1 VPAEATRPTLAQA
14 LLAPRSIALVGASD
28 DVSKTSARP
37 LQYLRRAGYEGI
49 VYPINPRRKMVLS
62 EQAWPSMAELPSVPD
77 HAFILTPTEG
87 VIQAAMECARA
98 GVSVATILASGFSE
112 GGEEGLKLVAQLQQ
126 LCAETGLRI
135 LGPSSL
141 GAINLHHKTII
152 TANAAFAEPDLPRGG
167 IFGASHSGS
176 LLGGLIS
183 RGKARNVGFAGLVS
197 VGNEIDLS
205 LGEICSATLDDPP

>member
-112 GGEEGLKLVAQLQQ
+112 GGEEGLKLVARCSSFVLRRG
-126 LCAETGLRI
+126 CAFWGRPASVPSICTTR
-135 LGPSSL
+135 PSSPRMRHL
-141 GAINLHHKTII
+141 RSRTCR
-152 TANAAFAEPDLPRGG
+152 AAASSGPR
-167 IFGASHSGS
+167 IA
-176 LLGGLIS
+176 
-183 RGKARNVGFAGLVS
+183 AA
-197 VGNEIDLS
+197 
-205 LGEICSATLDDPP
+205 CSAA